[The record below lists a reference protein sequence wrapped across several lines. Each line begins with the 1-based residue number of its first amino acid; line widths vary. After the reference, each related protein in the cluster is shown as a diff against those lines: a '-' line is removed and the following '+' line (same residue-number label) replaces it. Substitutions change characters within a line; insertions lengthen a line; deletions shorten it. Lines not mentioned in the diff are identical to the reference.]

1 MIITHKPQDLRT
13 FLDEARHAG
22 KSVGFHPTMGAL
34 HGGHRSNI
42 RRAAAECDVVA
53 VSIFVNPLQFGPNED
68 FESYPRDLDNDYA
81 QAEEAGADIV
91 LAPPVDAM
99 FPEEPAVTVRVKH
112 LGDVLEGHY
121 RPGHFDGV
129 ATVVT
134 KLFGLSGPCYA
145 YFGEKDYQQLVI
157 VRRLVAALSLPVAVV
172 PCSTVREPDGLA
184 LSSRNEYLTPLERA
198 AAPVLYW
205 SLLAGKRAVEE
216 QRVTS
221 VADVRAAMVEVAERE
236 KLFQLEYAEAVD
248 ALSLAVPPVISNEIR
263 LLIAGRIGKVRLID
277 NVTANAREG

>member
-13 FLDEARHAG
+13 FLDEARRAG
-22 KSVGFHPTMGAL
+22 KRVGFHPTMGAL

-53 VSIFVNPLQFGPNED
+53 VSIFETPLQFGLNED
-68 FESYPRDLDNDYA
+68 FESYPRDLDNDYG

-91 LAPPVDAM
+91 VAPPVDAM
-99 FPEEPAVTVRVKH
+99 FPEEPVVTVRVKH

-134 KLFGLSGPCYA
+134 KLFGLSGHCYA

-157 VRRLVAALSLPVAVV
+157 VRRLVADLSSPVVVV

-184 LSSRNEYLTPLERA
+184 LSSRNEYLTPIERA

-205 SLLAGKRAVEE
+205 SLLAGKRAAEE

-221 VADVRAAMVEVAERE
+221 VADVRAAMVEVAGRE

-248 ALSLAVPPVISNEIR
+248 ALSLAVPPVISTEIR

-277 NVTANAREG
+277 NVAANVGEG

>member
-1 MIITHKPQDLRT
+1 
-13 FLDEARHAG
+13 
-22 KSVGFHPTMGAL
+22 
-34 HGGHRSNI
+34 
-42 RRAAAECDVVA
+42 
-53 VSIFVNPLQFGPNED
+53 
-68 FESYPRDLDNDYA
+68 
-81 QAEEAGADIV
+81 
-91 LAPPVDAM
+91 M

-184 LSSRNEYLTPLERA
+184 LSTRNEYLTPLERA

-277 NVTANAREG
+277 NVAADAGEG

>member
-1 MIITHKPQDLRT
+1 MIITDKPQDLRT
-13 FLDEARHAG
+13 FLDEARRAG
-22 KSVGFHPTMGAL
+22 KSVGFHPTLGAL

-42 RRAAAECDVVA
+42 RRAAAECDLVA

-91 LAPPVDAM
+91 LAPPMDAM
-99 FPEEPAVTVRVKH
+99 FPEEPVVTVRVKH
-112 LGDVLEGHY
+112 LGEVLEGHH

-129 ATVVT
+129 ATIVT
-134 KLFGLSGPCYA
+134 KLFGITGPCYA

-157 VRRLVAALSLPVAVV
+157 VRRLVADLSLPVGVV
-172 PCSTVREPDGLA
+172 PCTTVREPDGLA
-184 LSSRNEYLTPLERA
+184 LSSRNEYLTPIERG

-216 QRVTS
+216 QGATN

-236 KLFQLEYAEAVD
+236 KLFQLEYAEVVSPQ
-248 ALSLAVPPVISNEIR
+248 SLAVPPVISTESR
-263 LLIAGRIGKVRLID
+263 LLIAGRVGKVRLID
-277 NVTANAREG
+277 NVAANVGED

>member
-1 MIITHKPQDLRT
+1 
-13 FLDEARHAG
+13 
-22 KSVGFHPTMGAL
+22 
-34 HGGHRSNI
+34 
-42 RRAAAECDVVA
+42 
-53 VSIFVNPLQFGPNED
+53 
-68 FESYPRDLDNDYA
+68 
-81 QAEEAGADIV
+81 
-91 LAPPVDAM
+91 
-99 FPEEPAVTVRVKH
+99 
-112 LGDVLEGHY
+112 
-121 RPGHFDGV
+121 
-129 ATVVT
+129 
-134 KLFGLSGPCYA
+134 
-145 YFGEKDYQQLVI
+145 
-157 VRRLVAALSLPVAVV
+157 VAALSLPVAVV

-277 NVTANAREG
+277 NVAADAGEG